1 MSRIA
6 LREDGLLV
14 VDAVLAAADFE
25 CLWRD
30 IRKRDFRSVHA
41 QKWDK
46 AWRLC
51 DGLPL
56 RGESIYFDPKGAFG
70 WKGSSYPT
78 RTRLDFLIDAIR
90 RASAA
95 YPDVVGTEGVDWT
108 AIYLAPWFYPV
119 GSALSVHRDSDQRT
133 GSFTFYIHPRWNLHW
148 GGDLHV
154 FPGSS
159 AIADEFLLRNDDE
172 DEQWPARQENSETD
186 DAGISISIPP
196 KPNRLVLIASN
207 RPHRIAR
214 VDQNA
219 GTAVRASV
227 AGFFLRHTLV

>member
-14 VDAVLAAADFE
+14 LDAVLAAADFE

-51 DGLPL
+51 DGLPM

-70 WKGSSYPT
+70 WKGCSYPT
-78 RTRLDFLIDAIR
+78 RTRLDLLIDAIR

-108 AIYLAPWFYPV
+108 AIYLAPWCRQRSV
-119 GSALSVHRDSDQRT
+119 GS
-133 GSFTFYIHPRWNLHW
+133 PRFRPKDRVLYF
-148 GGDLHV
+148 LYTPTV
-154 FPGSS
+154 ESS
-159 AIADEFLLRNDDE
+159 LGRRSACF
-172 DEQWPARQENSETD
+172 
-186 DAGISISIPP
+186 
-196 KPNRLVLIASN
+196 
-207 RPHRIAR
+207 AR
-214 VDQNA
+214 VVSNC
-219 GTAVRASV
+219 R
-227 AGFFLRHTLV
+227 